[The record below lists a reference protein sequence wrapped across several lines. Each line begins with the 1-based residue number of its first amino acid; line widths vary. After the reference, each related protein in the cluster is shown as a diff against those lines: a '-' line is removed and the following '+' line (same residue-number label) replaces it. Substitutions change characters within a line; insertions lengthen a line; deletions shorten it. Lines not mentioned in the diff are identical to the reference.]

1 MPWVPEERE
10 AGYCRVTAYTGYS
23 GSCTR
28 VVKLANYL
36 RATARLTR
44 QLTRAPGLVH
54 MQSVEVPHVDAFL
67 LSRLR
72 KAGGTIVF
80 TPHDIRHRKGYPF
93 GRAAMHALYR
103 SAHQL
108 IVHSGQD
115 LEQMRDLDPDLA
127 SKTTVIPHGG
137 YSRYL
142 VPGLSR
148 EVARRE
154 LSLPASPRILLFF
167 GDIRPGKGLDLLVRA
182 LASGGRWETMLLVV
196 AGRPSHGLTD
206 DSVRKLCTAVQGA
219 TELRLG
225 FIPDRDVQ
233 RYFAASDLVL
243 LPYEEVSESGVFH
256 FARSCRRAV
265 LCSDLPLFREYVER
279 GRTGLL
285 CDASQPE
292 SLRETLANALERDD
306 LDAMGKQGHE
316 DWSASHGWDAIAR
329 STCDVYARAL
339 SVSGKGGA

>member
-10 AGYCRVTAYTGYS
+10 AGYRRVTSYTGSS
-23 GSCTR
+23 GSSTR

-44 QLTRAPGLVH
+44 QLSREPGLVH
-54 MQSVEVPHVDAFL
+54 MQGVEVPHADAFL

-72 KAGGTIVF
+72 KAGGSIVF

-93 GRAAMHALYR
+93 GRAAMHALCR

-108 IVHSGQD
+108 IVHSGHD
-115 LEQMRDLDPDLA
+115 LEQMRDLDPDLTA
-127 SKTTVIPHGG
+127 KTTVIPHGG
-137 YSRYL
+137 YARYL

-148 EVARRE
+148 EAARRD

-182 LASGGRWETMLLVV
+182 LASDGGWETMLLVV
-196 AGRPSHGLTD
+196 AGRPSHGLTE
-206 DSVRKLCTAVQGA
+206 DSVRKLCTAVRGA
-219 TELRLG
+219 AELRLG
-225 FIPDRDVQ
+225 FIPDSDVQ
-233 RYFAASDLVL
+233 RYFTASDLVL

-265 LCSDLPLFREYVER
+265 LCSDLPLFREYVEH

-285 CDASQPE
+285 CDALQPG
-292 SLRETLANALERDD
+292 SLREALASALERDD
-306 LDAMGKQGHE
+306 LDAMGERGHQ

-329 STCDVYARAL
+329 STGEVYERAL
-339 SVSGKGGA
+339 AVSGRGEV